1 MAAFEYWHGSA
12 VENKITA
19 AKVNKVISRWVNHY
33 VGQAMH
39 AWHFYTEEEARKRNQ
54 EHAKEQRGKA
64 VMRRVVKRMQHA
76 TLASGLLRWWTHV
89 EELRRQQGIL
99 ERVASRMR
107 NGTVCK
113 AFARW
118 DENAKELRQ
127 QQTPLKQEVV
137 YVDRLV
143 EVEKL
148 VYVDK
153 PQIIEK
159 VVYVDKPVEVEK
171 LVYVDKPQIIEKV
184 YVCSSSSF
192 YYSLH
197 NVV

>member
-1 MAAFEYWHGSA
+1 M
-12 VENKITA
+12 
-19 AKVNKVISRWVNHY
+19 
-33 VGQAMH
+33 
-39 AWHFYTEEEARKRNQ
+39 
-54 EHAKEQRGKA
+54 
-64 VMRRVVKRMQHA
+64 
-76 TLASGLLRWWTHV
+76 

-127 QQTPLKQEVV
+127 QQTPLKHEVV

-159 VVYVDKPVEVEK
+159 V
-171 LVYVDKPQIIEKV
+171 
-184 YVCSSSSF
+184 YVCSSSV

-197 NVV
+197 NVA